1 MKLLPVNL
9 FATCAALAIMGASTV
24 FAAETKEELL
34 ARAAGIAKT
43 AAAEKKKTTRAELEQ
58 RPEVQRKTGGFVDV
72 EAKGT
77 AVIVVDGRGKNGGA
91 PGQFAEVFQRLSKYN
106 VRTERIETKS
116 VDDAADVANKLR
128 EKHDAGY
135 AIAVVEDPKGRGLAI
150 FPEDRIAVVNATR
163 YQGGSDPLAPET
175 RIVKEL
181 WRALGFVSGI
191 GYAPF
196 KNDVFQPV
204 FSQAE
209 LDALEYQVM
218 QPLNFQKMYTILGHF
233 NIKRS
238 RHIPYRVAVM
248 EGWAAPPTNDYQK
261 AVWDQVKAEKERG
274 PAKAIQ
280 IKP

>member
-1 MKLLPVNL
+1 MKLQPESLL
-9 FATCAALAIMGASTV
+9 ATFAALAIMGASTV

-34 ARAAGIAKT
+34 AKATGIAKT
-43 AAAEKKKTTRAELEQ
+43 AAMGKKKTTRAELEQ
-58 RPEVQRKTGGFVDV
+58 RPEVLRKTGGFIDV

-77 AVIVVDGRGKNGGA
+77 AVIVVDGRKTPAGA

-106 VRTERIETKS
+106 VEVERTVLKNSDEAANAAKRLLAQKS
-116 VDDAADVANKLR
+116 
-128 EKHDAGY
+128 AGY
-135 AIAVVEDPKGRGLAI
+135 AIAVVDDPKSLGLSV
-150 FPEDRIAVVNATR
+150 FPEERIAVVNAAR

-204 FSQAE
+204 FSQPE

-248 EGWAAPPTNDYQK
+248 ESWAAPPTNDYQR